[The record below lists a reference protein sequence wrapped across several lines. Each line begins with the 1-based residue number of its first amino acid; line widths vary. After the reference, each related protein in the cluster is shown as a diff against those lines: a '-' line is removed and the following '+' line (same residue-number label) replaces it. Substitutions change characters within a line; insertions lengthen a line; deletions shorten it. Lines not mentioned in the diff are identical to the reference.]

1 MSFDI
6 DRIILNLRKT
16 VDDPKIINNT
26 RTQII
31 NLNKNINDLSII
43 DEEHKTS
50 FLQRLIYIK
59 NISDIKLIDDEVNQF
74 KKIEKDKSSL
84 REYNKYNKEYEI
96 PSDVDIWV
104 LKSIPYED
112 KKELV
117 DMIRSYDPYQPNEEL
132 RDKINFKYEKMIAIS
147 NASRTYQQKHKKDS
161 ILPTVENIMSLKFV
175 PYEEQ
180 KELISMIDIYYMD
193 DSFTFSEK
201 LYLKNK
207 IIFKYKNLLS
217 IKKSSRKSQQL
228 YKRARQI
235 DVMDYKDFL
244 ELPDI
249 SEDDFNHLVKQSDEA
264 YEKKLDDY
272 MFGVKS
278 FKRIRHEIDNKA
290 YHAPNEFS
298 VLKKITESGL
308 PQIYKEKLYSML
320 NDNDYAGESSKKM
333 DFITLAISIPYN
345 KLSYNIPKNIKEFHY
360 KFRNIL
366 DKELFGMNKTKE
378 ELITTISCKAYTSN
392 SKYKAICLLGPP
404 GTGKTTIARTIAQ
417 AFGIPFEQ
425 ISMNTITCG
434 SDLTGHNYTY
444 VGSQPGMITKALIN
458 MKCNNG
464 VLFLDEIDKINS
476 GHNDSVFNTLM
487 NILDFSQNHE
497 FVDNYFQDF
506 KIDLSNLL
514 IICSANNAQ
523 NLGYILSDR
532 IKLIQVPGYNKEEK
546 INICKKITE
555 KILIELELNK
565 KDIIIP
571 NEIYSYLVDKD
582 DEINKNSGD
591 SEKSGVRGLE
601 HIMKH
606 ILERIK
612 ILCFGKDMSDMSY
625 YVSDFELPYTLQ
637 IKDVNL
643 FLTNYGTL
651 GKGRIDI
658 IEKINNSLLTK
669 ENKIE
674 LRSMLAN
681 THESDSHDYPKVMNF
696 INQALS
702 LPFNKIKY
710 DIPDSTKEL
719 YFRFKKLLDEKLFGM
734 EKAKEELV
742 TALCCK
748 FKNPNSKYKAIALV
762 GPPGTGKTTIA
773 RTIANVFS
781 VPFEQIS
788 MNTVSRGSDLTG
800 HNFTYI
806 GSQPGMIAKS
816 LIKMKCNNGVLF
828 LDEIDKVNNNSND
841 DAYNTLMTILDFS
854 QNNEFTDNY
863 FQNIK
868 LDLSNLFIVC
878 SLNNIEKLD
887 KILADRIKFI
897 HIDGYTKDEKI
908 KIGYNMKTKICKEY
922 NISEKDI
929 IVTEETMKYIL
940 REIEENEKRIG
951 KMEHGGVRGLES
963 ALKHIFERLRILMD
977 TVDEDMSNQI
987 SYHIKDFKLPHTL
1000 TSTNVDVLLKNFM
1013 AKDDVSDV
1021 VRNMFI

>member
-6 DRIILNLRKT
+6 DNIIAHIRKN
-16 VDDPKIINNT
+16 VNDPKIINNT
-26 RTQII
+26 KLKII
-31 NLNKNINDLSII
+31 NLNKNINELKII
-43 DEEHKTS
+43 DEEQKFS
-50 FLQRLIYIK
+50 LLERLQYIE
-59 NISDIKLIDDEVNQF
+59 SVTDIESIDSEVNNF
-74 KKIEKDKSSL
+74 KKIESDKSTL
-84 REYNKYNKEYEI
+84 REYNKYSNEHKI
-96 PSDVDIWV
+96 PNPADIWV
-104 LKSIPYED
+104 LKSVPYED
-112 KKELV
+112 KRELV
-117 DMIRSYDPYQPNEEL
+117 DMINSCGEYDKESK
-132 RDKINFKYEKMIAIS
+132 DKINFKYEKMIAIS
-147 NASRTYQQKHKKDS
+147 NAPKLYQQKYKRDS
-161 ILPTVENIMSLKFV
+161 NFPTIENIMSLSFV
-175 PYEEQ
+175 PYEERN
-180 KELISMIDIYYMD
+180 ELINMIEIYHMD
-193 DSFTFSEK
+193 DSYTFSEK
-201 LYLKNK
+201 MYLKNK

-217 IKKSSRKSQQL
+217 IKNSSRRSQQL

-235 DVMDYKDFL
+235 DIMDYRDFL

-249 SEDDFNHLVKQSDEA
+249 TEDDFNHLVKQSDEA
-264 YEKKLDDY
+264 NENKIENY

-278 FKRIRHEIDNKA
+278 FKRIKYEIDNNA
-290 YHAPNEFS
+290 YQSPNEFNI
-298 VLKKITESGL
+298 LKKITESGL
-308 PQIYKEKLYSML
+308 PQIYKEKLYNMI
-320 NDNDYAGESSKKM
+320 NDSDYGSISSKKL
-333 DFITLAISIPYN
+333 DFITHAISIPYN
-345 KLSYNIPKNIKEFHY
+345 KINYNIPKNIKEFH
-360 KFRNIL
+360 KNFRNIL
-366 DKELFGMNKTKE
+366 DKELFGMNKIKE
-378 ELITTISCKAYTSN
+378 ELITTISCKAYTTN

-404 GTGKTTIARTIAQ
+404 GTGKTTIARLIAH

-425 ISMNTITCG
+425 ISMNTITNG

-464 VLFLDEIDKINS
+464 VLFLDEIDKVNS
-476 GHNDSVFNTLM
+476 GNSDNAFNVLM

-514 IICSANNAQ
+514 IICSANNSQ

-555 KILIELELNK
+555 KIFNELELDD

-571 NEIYSYLVDKD
+571 NELYSYLIDKD
-582 DEINKNSGD
+582 DEINKNSGE

-606 ILERIK
+606 IMERIK
-612 ILCFGKDMSDMSY
+612 ILCFDKDMTDMSY
-625 YVSDFELPYTLQ
+625 YLPDFKLPYKLQ
-637 IKDVNL
+637 IKDINL
-643 FLTNYGTL
+643 FLMNYGTL
-651 GKGRIDI
+651 GKGRMDI
-658 IEKINNSLLTK
+658 LEKINNSLLTK

-681 THESDSHDYPKVMNF
+681 TSESDSHEYPKFMKF
-696 INQALS
+696 IDQALS

-710 DIPDSTKEL
+710 DIPASTKEL
-719 YFRFKKLLDEKLFGM
+719 YFKFKKSLDEKLFGM
-734 EKAKEELV
+734 EKVKEEL
-742 TALCCK
+742 TTTLCCK
-748 FKNPNSKYKAIALV
+748 FKNPNSKYKAIALI

-788 MNTVSRGSDLTG
+788 MNTISKGSDLTG

-806 GSQPGMIAKS
+806 GSQPGLIAKS

-828 LDEIDKVNNNSND
+828 LDEIDKVNNSSND

-868 LDLSNLFIVC
+868 IDLSNLFIIC

-897 HIDGYTKDEKI
+897 HIDGYTKEEKI
-908 KIGYNMKTKICKEY
+908 KIGFNMKTKICKEY
-922 NISEKDI
+922 NIPENDI
-929 IVTEETMKYIL
+929 VITEEIMKYIL
-940 REIEENEKRIG
+940 RKIEENEKRLG
-951 KMEHGGVRGLES
+951 NSEHGGVRGLES

-987 SYHIKDFKLPHTL
+987 SYHIKDFKLPHIL
-1000 TSTNVDVLLKNFM
+1000 TSINIDVLLNNFM